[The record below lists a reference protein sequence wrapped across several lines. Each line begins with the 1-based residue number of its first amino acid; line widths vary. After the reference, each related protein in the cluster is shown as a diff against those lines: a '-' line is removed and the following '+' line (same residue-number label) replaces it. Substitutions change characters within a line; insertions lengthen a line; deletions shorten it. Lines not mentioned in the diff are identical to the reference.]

1 MVNKVVGEIKIKL
14 GEAEHI
20 LRPTYA
26 ALAEVESELG
36 GIVMLAQKFEAGDLS
51 LRDFTVIIMA
61 CLKVNSPNGAEGIS
75 EDEIGDAVIKEG
87 MMRFVGPLSQLLGAA
102 LSGAPRKDDKDAAKN
117 G

>member
-1 MVNKVVGEIKIKL
+1 MVNKVVGEIKIQL
-14 GEAEHI
+14 GEAEHV

-26 ALAEVESELG
+26 ALAEVEGELG
-36 GIVMLAQKFEAGDLS
+36 GIVMLAQKFETGDLS

-61 CLKVNSPNGAEGIS
+61 CLKANSPNGAEGIS

-87 MMRFVGPLSQLLGAA
+87 MMNFVGPLSRLLGSALAGAA
-102 LSGAPRKDDKDAAKN
+102 GEDDKGSAKN